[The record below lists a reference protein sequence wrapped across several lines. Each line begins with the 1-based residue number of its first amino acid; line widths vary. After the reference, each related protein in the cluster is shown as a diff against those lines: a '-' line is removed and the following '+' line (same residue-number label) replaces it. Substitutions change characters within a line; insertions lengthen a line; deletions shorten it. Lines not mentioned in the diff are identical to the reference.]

1 MYTSH
6 GFSFPSDLT
15 EITIDYINISRYND
29 IGVIVPLEAL
39 QYFKTL
45 GDETRLRLLNILC
58 FQEFNVQ
65 ELTEILEMGQSRI
78 SRHLKLLQNSGII
91 ESRRDGLWA
100 FYRAVD
106 QGPGQRFTE
115 SIRYLFEED
124 QIFESDLERAAEVL
138 RTGKIQS
145 RRFFDSLAPSWE
157 VMKRSIIGEL
167 DLVGEIVKRVPST
180 ESAADLG
187 CGSGALLEGMAERVQ
202 AVIGIDSS
210 REMLLEAGRRL
221 EKKGREFD
229 LRLGELEHLPIR
241 DQEVDSAVINL
252 VLHHLRNPMDG
263 FLEARR
269 ILRKEGTLIVVDFCK
284 HEEEIMRSRYGDHW
298 LGFSTREIELWLEE
312 AGFTIEERQLFPVLM
327 GLTVVLYRSTIQ
339 VDSG

>member
-1 MYTSH
+1 M
-6 GFSFPSDLT
+6 
-15 EITIDYINISRYND
+15 
-29 IGVIVPLEAL
+29 PLEAL
-39 QYFKTL
+39 RYFKTL

-65 ELTEILEMGQSRI
+65 ELMEILAMGQSRI
-78 SRHLKLLQNSGII
+78 SRHLKLLQDAGVI
-91 ESRRDGLWA
+91 EPRRDGLWA

-106 QGPGQRFTE
+106 QGPGQRFTQ

-124 QIFESDLERAAEVL
+124 QIFESDLERVAEVL
-138 RTGKIQS
+138 RTGEIQS
-145 RRFFDSLAPSWE
+145 RRFFDSLAPNWE
-157 VMKRSIIGEL
+157 VMKQSIIGEL
-167 DLVGEIVKRVPST
+167 DLVGEIIKRVPST
-180 ESAADLG
+180 DSAADLG

-202 AVIGIDSS
+202 AVIGVDSS

-229 LRLGELEHLPIR
+229 LRIGEIEHLPLR

-252 VLHHLRNPMDG
+252 VLHHLRNPG
-263 FLEARR
+263 EVLLEARR
-269 ILRKEGTLIVVDFCK
+269 ILRKGGTLIVVDFCK

-312 AGFTIEERQLFPVLM
+312 AGFTIEEQQLFPVRM
-327 GLTVVLYRSTIQ
+327 GLTVVLYRSTMQ

>member
-1 MYTSH
+1 M
-6 GFSFPSDLT
+6 
-15 EITIDYINISRYND
+15 
-29 IGVIVPLEAL
+29 PLEAL
-39 QYFKTL
+39 RYFKTL

-65 ELTEILEMGQSRI
+65 ELTEILDMGQSRI
-78 SRHLKLLQNSGII
+78 SRHLKLLQDAGVI

-106 QGPGQRFTE
+106 QGPGQRFTQ

-124 QIFESDLERAAEVL
+124 QIFERDLERVAEVL
-138 RTGKIQS
+138 RTGEIQS
-145 RRFFDSLAPSWE
+145 RRFFDSLAPNWE
-157 VMKRSIIGEL
+157 VMKQSIIGEL
-167 DLVGEIVKRVPST
+167 DLVGEIIKRVPST
-180 ESAADLG
+180 DSAADLG

-202 AVIGIDSS
+202 AVIGVDSS

-229 LRLGELEHLPIR
+229 LRIGEIEHLPLR

-252 VLHHLRNPMDG
+252 VLHHLRNPG
-263 FLEARR
+263 EGLLEARR
-269 ILRKEGTLIVVDFCK
+269 VLRKGGTLIVVDFCK

-312 AGFTIEERQLFPVLM
+312 AGFTIEEQQLFPVRM
-327 GLTVVLYRSTIQ
+327 GLTVVLYRSTMQ

>member
-1 MYTSH
+1 MVAVNSI
-6 GFSFPSDLT
+6 PQ
-15 EITIDYINISRYND
+15 
-29 IGVIVPLEAL
+29 EAL
-39 QYFKTL
+39 RYFKTL

-65 ELTEILEMGQSRI
+65 ELMEILDMGQSRI

-106 QGPGQRFTE
+106 QGPGLRFTD

-124 QIFESDLERAAEVL
+124 QIFESDIARAAEVL

-145 RRFFDSLAPSWE
+145 RRFFDSLAPDWE

-167 DLVGEIVKRVPST
+167 DLVGEIVNRVPRT

-187 CGSGALLEGMAERVQ
+187 CGSGTLLTGMAGRVKT
-202 AVIGIDSS
+202 VVGVDSS
-210 REMLLEAGRRL
+210 REMLAEARRRL
-221 EKKGREFD
+221 EIKGRKFD
-229 LRLGELEHLPIR
+229 LRIGELEHLPLR

-252 VLHHLRNPMDG
+252 VLHHLRNPREG
-263 FLEARR
+263 LLETRR
-269 ILRKEGTLIVVDFCK
+269 ILRKAGTLIVVDFCK
-284 HEEEIMRSRYGDHW
+284 HEEEIMRSRYGDRW

-312 AGFTIEERQLFPVLM
+312 AGFTIEEQQLFPVRM
-327 GLTVVLYRSTIQ
+327 GLTVVLYRSIRQ
-339 VDSG
+339 INSG